1 MYTPQH
7 GSGLQQQAY
16 ALPTV
21 SHPGVFIQNIYSGVY
36 KYPAATGFQVA
47 TVTIG
52 TIAASTNYTL
62 TVNNFTETLNSAALT
77 LANFTTAFVTAL
89 RNNSQINALYVV
101 SSAAAGTITL
111 THRISGMNEV
121 VSIAGGA
128 STISTANSVANDPL
142 PFGRVLVTV
151 PGAVATD
158 DLMPVQLPS
167 AANQNVVGIGGA
179 FEIAEHRLIMP
190 NGSQTYGVAPDN
202 EITALGVG
210 VGTIEAEVYIP
221 AETVLFWR
229 HTANGA
235 LDKRGAVAPAAG
247 TGLQG
252 AVAGLILKSKRESF
266 VTPDG
271 RIGVEAYIQV
281 A

>member
-7 GSGLQQQAY
+7 GSGLQQQAF

-21 SHPGVFIQNIYSGVY
+21 SHPGVFVQNIYSGVY
-36 KYPAATGFQVA
+36 KYPGSTGFQVA

-52 TIAASTNYTL
+52 TIAASTNYVL
-62 TVNNFTETLNSAALT
+62 AVNNFTETLNGAALT
-77 LANFTTAFVTAL
+77 LANFTTAFVAAL
-89 RNNSQINALYVV
+89 RANSQINALYVV
-101 SSAAAGTITL
+101 SSATAGTITL
-111 THRISGMNEV
+111 THRVSGMNEV
-121 VSIAGGA
+121 VAVTGGA
-128 STISTANSVANDPL
+128 AAVATVNSVANDPL

-151 PGAVATD
+151 PDAVTTD
-158 DLMPVQLPS
+158 DLMPVQLPT
-167 AANQNVVGIGGA
+167 ATNQNVVGIGGA

-202 EITALGVG
+202 EITALANGVA
-210 VGTIEAEVYIP
+210 ILEAEVAIP

-229 HTANGA
+229 HTADGA

-271 RIGVEAYIQV
+271 RIGVETYIQV